1 MNWEFFTLKTG
12 IDTFVYLQIL
22 ICLGNALALESVN
35 QVTSATSNL
44 AAHGKGKSSFSYNES
59 QKMNADIIILL
70 ISLSLD
76 MFEPKL
82 SYSCRFSRKSLVS
95 SNDAAKGHLNL

>member
-1 MNWEFFTLKTG
+1 MNREFFTLKTG
-12 IDTFVYLQIL
+12 IDTFVNLQIL
-22 ICLGNALALESVN
+22 FCLGNALALESDN

-44 AAHGKGKSSFSYNES
+44 AAHGKGKSSFSYNQS
-59 QKMNADIIILL
+59 QKMNTDIIILL

-82 SYSCRFSRKSLVS
+82 SYSCQFSRTSLVS